1 MGSDFFISYTGV
13 DAAWAEWVAVELEAA
28 GYSTVLQAWDFTPG
42 TDFLHKMQEA
52 TTSARRTV
60 AVLSPDYFSS
70 AFGEAEWRA
79 AFAKDPSG
87 ELGLLV
93 PVRVRDC
100 QPPGLLA
107 TRVWVDLVDAHEA
120 QARERLLT
128 GVNRNR
134 PRPTSAVFPGKPSP
148 PAALPARSPRP
159 FPGRPDAASMVV
171 SNLLPANPGFV
182 GREIQLTEIQ
192 EGLQRRGRVALCSS
206 DRMAGIGKTQLALEF
221 AHRHG
226 DAYEVVWL
234 VGAEQADLIGGQL
247 AQAATRAGLVASDV
261 TTPAAV
267 QAMHTALEEGRRWLL
282 IFDNVDDR
290 QQVVGWLPP
299 RGGHVIITSRNP
311 GWHEDAVPVE
321 VGLFGQNESAD
332 LLRRRIP
339 ALSES
344 DASRLAEALGHLPL
358 ALAQAASIIAETGM
372 SAREYLDLLDKH
384 SAVILDQGRPST
396 YRVSLAAAVNLAAD
410 RLDQHE
416 PAAAQLLTLRATMAP
431 EPVPLTVF
439 TQSLNSLAPPLC
451 DLDMVGFYR
460 VVSTLTAHGMAGAS
474 ADGLHMHRLTQAVVR
489 HRAHGTFDEARASAS
504 GLLAMAAPTD
514 TDDPAFWPQWAA
526 LAPHLMAAD
535 PATSPHSPLRE
546 AACGLVLYL
555 LRRAELH
562 TAHTVVRNLYQSW
575 QRLLGPDHPHTLKAA
590 TEYAHARF
598 TLGAIRE
605 AHDIVTDTL
614 SRYRRTLGDD
624 HPDALRSAHDLA
636 VTLHALGDYTQAH
649 ALDEDTLTRYRR
661 TLGDDHPDTLS
672 AAHGLAGT
680 LHSLGDYTQAHALA
694 EDTLTRYRR
703 TLGNDHPDTLS
714 AAHGLADTLHALGDH
729 TQAHALAEDTLTR
742 SRRTL
747 GDDHPNTL
755 SATQSLAATLH
766 ALGDYTQAHA
776 LEEDTLTR
784 YRRTL
789 GNDHPNT
796 LSAAHGLAATLHS
809 LGDYTQAHALAEDTL
824 TRYRRTLG
832 NDHPNTLSAAHG
844 LAATLHALGD
854 HTQAH
859 ALVLQRHLASA
870 LGVSWA

>member
-52 TTSARRTV
+52 TASAQRTV
-60 AVLSPDYFSS
+60 AVLSPDYFGS

-79 AFAKDPSG
+79 AFVKDPSG
-87 ELGLLV
+87 DLGLLV

-100 QPPGLLA
+100 QPPGLMA
-107 TRVWVDLVDAHEA
+107 TRVWVDLVGTHET

-159 FPGRPDAASMVV
+159 FPGRPNAAPTAV
-171 SNLLPANPGFV
+171 SNLPPANPGFV
-182 GREIQLTEIQ
+182 GRETQLTQIQ

-234 VGAEQADLIGGQL
+234 VGAEQTDLIGGQL
-247 AQAATRAGLVASDV
+247 AEAATRVGLVASDV

-267 QAMHTALEEGRRWLL
+267 QAMHTALGEGRRWLL
-282 IFDNVDDR
+282 IFDNVNVDDR

-321 VGLFGQNESAD
+321 VGLFGQNESVD

-384 SAVILDQGRPST
+384 SAVILDQGRPAT
-396 YRVSLAAAVNLAAD
+396 YPVSLAAAVNLAAD

-416 PAAAQLLTLRATMAP
+416 PAAAHLLTLRATMAP

-439 TQSLNSLAPPLC
+439 TQSLNSLAPPLR

-489 HRAHGTFDEARASAS
+489 HRAHDTIDEARAFAS

-526 LAPHLMAAD
+526 LAPHLIAAD
-535 PATSPHSPLRE
+535 PATSPHPPLRE

-562 TAHTVVRNLYQSW
+562 TAHTLVRDLYQSW

-590 TEYAHARF
+590 TEYAHARY

-605 AHDIVTDTL
+605 AHEIVTDTL
-614 SRYRRTLGDD
+614 
-624 HPDALRSAHDLA
+624 P
-636 VTLHALGDYTQAH
+636 
-649 ALDEDTLTRYRR
+649 RYRR
-661 TLGDDHPDTLS
+661 TLGDDHPDTLRS
-672 AAHGLAGT
+672 AHDLATTLHTLGDYTRARALSEDTLTRSRRVLGDDHPDTLRSARSLAAILHTLGDYTQDRALSEDTLTRSRRVLGDDHPDTLRSARSLAGT
-680 LHSLGDYTQAHALA
+680 LHTLGDYTQDRALSEDTLTRSRRVLGDDHPDTLGSARSLAGTLHTLGDYTQARAL
-694 EDTLTRYRR
+694 
-703 TLGNDHPDTLS
+703 S
-714 AAHGLADTLHALGDH
+714 
-729 TQAHALAEDTLTR
+729 EDTLTR

-747 GDDHPNTL
+747 GDDHPDTL
-755 SATQSLAATLH
+755 EAAQSLAILYASIGRLID
-766 ALGDYTQAHA
+766 ARRLID
-776 LEEDTLTR
+776 DTLNRTV
-784 YRRTL
+784 RTL
-789 GNDHPNT
+789 GPNHPRT
-796 LSAAHGLAATLHS
+796 KT
-809 LGDYTQAHALAEDTL
+809 
-824 TRYRRTLG
+824 TRDARRTI
-832 NDHPNTLSAAHG
+832 AAMMG
-844 LAATLHALGD
+844 G
-854 HTQAH
+854 
-859 ALVLQRHLASA
+859 RKSP
-870 LGVSWA
+870 GKNKRRPKNPKRPK